1 MKIAAETE
9 RERNKRHFQRT
20 LFDGVAGLYDAS
32 RPGYPASVV
41 EFVAATAGIG
51 PGDAVLEI
59 GCGTGQLTERL
70 ASLGVRLTAIDIG
83 PALIHAARRR
93 LAGADVSF
101 RVTAFEDLEAGDA
114 SFDLV
119 ISSAAFH
126 WIDPEIRF
134 SKSAR
139 LLRAGGWLALLGND
153 DSYDEPLGSALT
165 GMWRARTDTG
175 GAWEKP
181 PSEPDVIA
189 ATELFEVP
197 VMHDH
202 AERIVR
208 PAAGVIDVE
217 STRATFLGWPAEDRR
232 AFTAELREQLRSLP
246 EVGLT
251 RHTSVTMAQLLR
263 NA

>member
-1 MKIAAETE
+1 MRTATETE
-9 RERNKRHFQRT
+9 PERNKRHFQRT

-70 ASLGVRLTAIDIG
+70 AELGVRLTAIDIG
-83 PALIHAARRR
+83 PALLDVARRR
-93 LAGADVSF
+93 LAGAGVLF
-101 RVTAFEDLEAGDA
+101 QVTSFEDLEADDA
-114 SFDLV
+114 SVDLV
-119 ISSAAFH
+119 ICSAAFH
-126 WIDPEIRF
+126 WIDPEVRF

-139 LLRAGGWLALLGND
+139 LLRPGGWLALLGNE

-165 GMWRARTDTG
+165 AMWRARTDTG
-175 GAWEKP
+175 GAWDKP

-189 ATELFEVP
+189 ATGLFDVP
-197 VMHDH
+197 VTHDH
-202 AERIVR
+202 AERIAR
-208 PAAGVIDVE
+208 PAADVIAVE
-217 STRATFLGWPAEDRR
+217 STRATFLGWPAEERR
-232 AFTAELREQLRSLP
+232 AFTEEMREQLRSQP
-246 EVGLT
+246 EVQLT
-251 RHTSVTMAQLLR
+251 RHTSVTMAQVPR

>member
-1 MKIAAETE
+1 MQTGTETE

-32 RPGYPASVV
+32 RPGYPVSVV
-41 EFVAATAGIG
+41 QFVAATAGIG

-83 PALIHAARRR
+83 PALIDIARRR
-93 LAGADVSF
+93 LAAADVSF
-101 RVTAFEDLEAGDA
+101 QVTSFEDLEADDA

-126 WIDPEIRF
+126 WIDPEVRF

-139 LLRAGGWLALLGND
+139 LLRPGGWLALLGNED
-153 DSYDEPLGSALT
+153 AYDEPLGGALT
-165 GMWRARTDTG
+165 GIWQARTDTG

-197 VMHDH
+197 VMHGH

-208 PAAGVIDVE
+208 PAADVIDVE
-217 STRATFLGWPAEDRR
+217 STRATFLGWPAEERQ
-232 AFTAELREQLRSLP
+232 AFTEELREQLRSRP
-246 EVGLT
+246 EVRLT
-251 RHTSVTMAQLLR
+251 RHTSVTMAQVPR

>member
-70 ASLGVRLTAIDIG
+70 AALGVRLTAIDIG
-83 PALIHAARRR
+83 PALLDAARRR

-101 RVTAFEDLEAGDA
+101 QLAPFEDLRADDA
-114 SFDLV
+114 SFDLI
-119 ISSAAFH
+119 ISGAAFH
-126 WIDPEIRF
+126 WIDPEVRF

-139 LLRAGGWLALLGND
+139 LLRPGGWLALLGND
-153 DSYDEPLGSALT
+153 DRYDEPFGSALT

-175 GAWEKP
+175 GAWERP
-181 PSEPDVIA
+181 PSEPAVIA
-189 ATELFEVP
+189 ASELFEVP
-197 VMHDH
+197 VTHDH
-202 AERIVR
+202 AELIAR
-208 PAAGVIDVE
+208 PAADVIDVE
-217 STRATFLGWPAEDRR
+217 STRATFLGWPADIRR
-232 AFTAELREQLRSLP
+232 AFTGEMREQLRSLP
-246 EVGLT
+246 EVRLT
-251 RHTSVTMAQLLR
+251 RHTSVTMTRVRPTA
-263 NA
+263 

>member
-1 MKIAAETE
+1 MEIAAETE
-9 RERNKRHFQRT
+9 RERNQRHFQRT

-51 PGDAVLEI
+51 PGAAVLEI

-83 PALIHAARRR
+83 PALIDVARRR
-93 LAGADVSF
+93 LAGAAVSF
-101 RVTAFEDLEAGDA
+101 QVTSFEDLEADGG

-119 ISSAAFH
+119 ISGAAFH
-126 WIDPEIRF
+126 WIDPEVRF

-139 LLRAGGWLALLGND
+139 LLRPGGWLALLGND
-153 DSYDEPLGSALT
+153 DSYDEPLGTALT
-165 GMWRARTDTG
+165 ALWQSRTDTG

-181 PSEPDVIA
+181 PAEPDVVA

-197 VMHDH
+197 VTHDH

-208 PAAGVIDVE
+208 SAADVIDVE
-217 STRATFLGWPAEDRR
+217 STRAT
-232 AFTAELREQLRSLP
+232 AFTQEMREQLRSQP
-246 EVGLT
+246 EVHLT
-251 RHTSVTMAQLLR
+251 RHTSVTMAR
-263 NA
+263 VPRHG